1 MRPWR
6 NWQTRQIYAV
16 LLQWRFLL
24 DKHMKILYNIIAF
37 IGDLILNSEKILR
50 TCGEIGIHDRFG
62 WRYYSGIFSYGCRAR
77 KKRQKIK
84 YAGMAELADAPDL
97 GSVTTVEFL
106 LQRFAQFKICL
117 TNRSLWRI
125 NAYAESH

>member
-1 MRPWR
+1 
-6 NWQTRQIYAV
+6 
-16 LLQWRFLL
+16 
-24 DKHMKILYNIIAF
+24 MKILYNIIAF

-62 WRYYSGIFSYGCRAR
+62 WRYYSGIFPCGCRAR

-84 YAGMAELADAPDL
+84 YAVMAELADAPDL

-106 LQRFAQFKICL
+106 LRRFAQFKICL

>member
-1 MRPWR
+1 MV
-6 NWQTRQIYAV
+6 YAT
-16 LLQWRFLL
+16 
-24 DKHMKILYNIIAF
+24 
-37 IGDLILNSEKILR
+37 DLGGVTTVE
-50 TCGEIGIHDRFG
+50 
-62 WRYYSGIFSYGCRAR
+62 FSPVAVGQV